1 MIRPPLQDWLFTPE
15 RVAIHLPTATGV
27 LADLHLGYDDA
38 RRSGGEAVPTI
49 PLQDLLSPLQAVK
62 TRHSIQRIL
71 IAGDLLEK
79 RLPDGFMDELLNAL
93 QDFGLELA
101 GVVPG
106 NHDRR
111 LNATTI
117 PILPDGFSLGGWRVI
132 HGDRP
137 VQADRVIQGHWHPCL
152 RLPGGQSAPCY
163 LVRADHI
170 ILPAF
175 SADAAGVHV
184 LTQLKWN
191 DYACHVCTGGKVLDF
206 GTVRELRRKLRRH
219 ACSGGI

>member
-1 MIRPPLQDWLFTPE
+1 MMPPPVRNWLFTPE
-15 RVAIHLPTATGV
+15 RVAIHQPTATGV

-38 RRSGGEAVPTI
+38 RRSCGEAVPTI
-49 PLQDLLSPLQAVK
+49 SLQELLAPLQAVK
-62 TRHSIQRIL
+62 TRYSVQRLL

-79 RLPDGFMDELLNAL
+79 RLPVGLIDAFLSTL
-93 QDFGLELA
+93 QDLGLELS

-111 LNATTI
+111 LNAATI
-117 PILPDGFSLGGWRVI
+117 PIHPDGFLLGDWRVI

-137 VQADRVIQGHWHPCL
+137 VHAERVVQGHWHPCL
-152 RLPGGQSAPCY
+152 RLSGGQRAPCY
-163 LVRADHI
+163 LARDEHI

-175 SADAAGVHV
+175 SADAAGVNV
-184 LTQLKWN
+184 LTQLQWN
-191 DYACHVCTGGKVLDF
+191 DYACHVCAGGKVLDF

-219 ACSGGI
+219 SCSGGI